1 MVSEKSARR
10 KTRIAHVITKLE
22 LGGAQQNTLWT
33 LNHLDKE
40 RYRGYLFSGRGGIL
54 DDEVSSTAEYETR
67 FVPSLMRQISPFHDL
82 IALAHIWILCVL
94 IRPDIIHTHSSKA
107 GIIGRWAAFFAGVP
121 VIIHTYH
128 GFGFNDFQPFLIKF
142 ILQFTEYLTAPITTT
157 IVVVSSENIQK
168 GLLSCIGK
176 RGQYV
181 VIHSGIKVSDF
192 AAVQEDKI
200 ENARREIGIKKGIPV
215 IGMIGCFK
223 PQKAPLDF
231 IYLAKKVSDK
241 RPDVQFVLIGDGLL
255 RPQIES
261 EIERLNLK
269 DKIILTGWRRDI
281 SSCIALFDIL
291 VLTSLWEGLPRV
303 FPEAMAAGK
312 PIVATWVDGAREAV
326 LHGINGYLVAPH
338 DVDKMSGY
346 VLRLL
351 DNPDERRRFGAY
363 GKRRVYPAYDI
374 DEMVRQLDEL
384 YQRCV

>member
-10 KTRIAHVITKLE
+10 KIVHVITKLE
-22 LGGAQQNTLWT
+22 LGGAQQNTLYT

-54 DDEVSSTAEYETR
+54 DDEASGAEKYETR
-67 FVPSLMRQISPFHDL
+67 FVPSLIRQISPLHD
-82 IALAHIWILCVL
+82 IVALAHIWFLCIL
-94 IRPDIIHTHSSKA
+94 IKPDIIHTHSSKA

-128 GFGFNDFQPFLIKF
+128 GFGFNDFQPFPVRF
-142 ILQFTEYLTAPITTT
+142 ILQFTECLTAPITTT
-157 IVVVSSENIQK
+157 LVVVSSENIQK
-168 GLLSCIGK
+168 GLLAGIGK
-176 RGQYV
+176 KGQYL

-192 AAVQEDKI
+192 AAVPEDKI
-200 ENARREIGIKKGIPV
+200 ENARREIGIKKGMHV
-215 IGMIGCFK
+215 IGMISCFK

-241 RPDVQFVLIGDGLL
+241 RPDTQFVLVGDGLL
-255 RPQIES
+255 RPQIEK
-261 EIERLNLK
+261 EIERLDLK

-338 DVDKMSGY
+338 DVDKMSDY

-351 DNPDERRRFGAY
+351 DNPDERRHLGTY